1 MWSRCDVNLPSLSA
15 KGRAIVACRRRRPKR
30 LVNAFVVPYDREM
43 GPDVVKRL
51 TLLACLLALGL
62 SLGGCTKCGF
72 IWDDWK
78 SPAKSCRD
86 EAPKP
91 S

>member
-1 MWSRCDVNLPSLSA
+1 
-15 KGRAIVACRRRRPKR
+15 
-30 LVNAFVVPYDREM
+30 M

-51 TLLACLLALGL
+51 TLLASLLALAL
-62 SLGGCTKCGF
+62 SLGGCTKCGP

-86 EAPKP
+86 DAPKP